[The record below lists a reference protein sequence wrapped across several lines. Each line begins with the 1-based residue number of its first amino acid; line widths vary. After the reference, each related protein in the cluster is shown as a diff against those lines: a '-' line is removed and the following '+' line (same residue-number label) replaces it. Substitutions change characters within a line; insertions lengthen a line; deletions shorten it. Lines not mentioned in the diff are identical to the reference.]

1 MWTCK
6 RRKTIGYV
14 WHGKKEET
22 LSTRNNNN
30 NPRQSLSLKI
40 EVPWRGDENDLFMF
54 ICPIYCVVGT
64 TILNK
69 NHKKSSLLPIKKV
82 LNDHLFFVQLFNHP
96 FMEKETLSCK
106 WYTYKTFTGIKG
118 SFTNIFFNHHI
129 QFDCSKYLNLLCYFI
144 VQYCMH
150 ITISNSSNPINTY
163 SNHITYP

>member
-6 RRKTIGYV
+6 RKKKQIGYV

-54 ICPIYCVVGT
+54 ICPIYCIVRT
-64 TILNK
+64 TLLNK
-69 NHKKSSLLPIKKV
+69 NQKKTSLLPNKKL
-82 LNDHLFFVQLFNHP
+82 LNDHLFFVQLLSHP

-106 WYTYKTFTGIKG
+106 WYTYKIFTSNK
-118 SFTNIFFNHHI
+118 SAFTNYFLCNIH
-129 QFDCSKYLNLLCYFI
+129 FDYSKYLKLVWF
-144 VQYCMH
+144 
-150 ITISNSSNPINTY
+150 
-163 SNHITYP
+163 